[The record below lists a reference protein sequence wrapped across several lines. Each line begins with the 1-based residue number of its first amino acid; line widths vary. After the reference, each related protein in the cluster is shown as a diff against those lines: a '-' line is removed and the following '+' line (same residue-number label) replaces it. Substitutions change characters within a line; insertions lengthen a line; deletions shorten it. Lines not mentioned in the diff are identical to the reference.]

1 MGKKARIKKQRHLQ
15 QGDPSE
21 VPPPRP
27 IAADPTEFV
36 RELGRQGYAIERGLE
51 APSVPKRDDTKGQPQ
66 V

>member
-15 QGDPSE
+15 QGEPSE
-21 VPPPRP
+21 VRPPTP
-27 IAADPTEFV
+27 IASDPTEFV
-36 RELGRQGYAIERGLE
+36 RELGRQGYEIERGLE